1 MTPKDKL
8 IAWLND
14 QIGYTEGANNWN
26 RYAARLDAIPGL
38 TWGAKQNL
46 PWCGE
51 FVLAAFLECFGVDK
65 ALELL
70 CSPKPTGIP
79 VCSIAAGYFQS
90 AGCWG
95 KTPQVGAVIF
105 FAVGG
110 EIGHTGVVTAV
121 GMGAITTV
129 EGNSS
134 DRVAR
139 REYPIGDP
147 SVAGYGYPRWEMLG
161 DDTDATTTEEDRLD
175 DFRDFAA
182 PDVATTVP
190 DPDRHD
196 EIITGRE
203 PEPDTCEV
211 PLPILR
217 EGDESEAVRAAQR
230 LLIAR
235 GFPCGGSWSGRYL
248 RELPDGEFGPKTK
261 ASVLAFQDQ
270 QDLQQ
275 TGEIDGATWAALIT
289 T

>member
-1 MTPKDKL
+1 MKPQEKL
-8 IAWLND
+8 IAWLNE
-14 QIGYTEGANNWN
+14 QEGYPEGPGNWN
-26 RYAARLDAIPGL
+26 KYAARLDAIPGL

-51 FVLAAFLECFGVDK
+51 FVLAAFVECFGVDK

-79 VCSIAAGYFQS
+79 VCSIAAGYFLNTNR
-90 AGCWG
+90 WG

-105 FAVGG
+105 FRVNG

-139 REYPIGDP
+139 REYPIGDTAI
-147 SVAGYGYPRWEMLG
+147 AGYGYPRWELLG
-161 DDTDATTTEEDRLD
+161 EDTNVPTTEEDRLD

-182 PDVATTVP
+182 PEVTDTNAG
-190 DPDRHD
+190 DK
-196 EIITGRE
+196 
-203 PEPDTCEV
+203 PEPLITCTLDL
-211 PLPILR
+211 PLLR
-217 EGDESEAVRAAQR
+217 EGDESEAVRSAQR

-235 GFPCGGSWSGRYL
+235 GFPCGGSWSGRYR
-248 RELPDGEFGPKTK
+248 RELPDGEFGPKT
-261 ASVLAFQDQ
+261 AESVKAFQDQ
-270 QDLQQ
+270 QDLPE
-275 TGEIDGATWAALIT
+275 TGEIDGATWAALIIT
-289 T
+289 

>member
-14 QIGYTEGANNWN
+14 QVGYTEGAGNWN

-51 FVLAAFLECFGVDK
+51 FVLAAFVECFGVNK

-95 KTPQVGAVIF
+95 KTPQVGAVVF
-105 FAVGG
+105 FYVGG

-147 SVAGYGYPRWEMLG
+147 SIAGYGYPRWEMLG
-161 DDTDATTTEEDRLD
+161 EDTNVPATEEDRLD

-182 PDVATTVP
+182 PDAP
-190 DPDRHD
+190 DTNVGDK
-196 EIITGRE
+196 
-203 PEPDTCEV
+203 PEPASTCTPE
-211 PLPILR
+211 LPILR
-217 EGDESEAVRAAQR
+217 EGDESEAVRSAQR

-235 GFPCGGSWSGRYL
+235 GFPCGGSWSGRYR
-248 RELPDGEFGPKTK
+248 RELPDGEFGPKTR
-261 ASVLAFQDQ
+261 ASVEAFQDQ
-270 QDLQQ
+270 QGLPE